1 MAPAGAICGP
11 MPSHLRFAGLQR
23 RTLRAYRLGLD
34 RFLLFSKVER
44 LPLRTHR
51 QLDFAVGEYLNALFQ
66 EGESNAQGG
75 HLLSG
80 LKRFFPSLR
89 FKLPIATQ
97 FYKNWHRIHH
107 SERAVPISWELLLA
121 MAGATMAQGH
131 AAVSLMLLVG
141 FMCFLRT
148 SEMLSLQALHL
159 MPHQD
164 RHRITVIVPFAK
176 TSNGNPQV
184 VTCSDPRIWRLAVA
198 VLDDASPSST
208 STLWPST
215 PGAFRQ
221 FWKALVEVFGFAATD
236 YSPYGIRRGGAT
248 WFFIETSSMDATL
261 QRGRWT
267 CGRTA
272 KQYIDEGT
280 LSMAKFLW
288 TGSQKRRVKC
298 WALKGAK
305 LLKRLRQEK
314 TLGNGRLWLTPF

>member
-1 MAPAGAICGP
+1 

-23 RTLRAYRLGLD
+23 RTLRA
-34 RFLLFSKVER
+34 FLLYTRVER
-44 LPLRTHR
+44 LPLRTQT

-66 EGESNAQGG
+66 EGESIAQGG

-89 FKLPIATQ
+89 FKLPIASQ
-97 FYKNWHRIHH
+97 FYKNWQRIHH
-107 SERAVPISWELLLA
+107 PERAVPISWDLLLA
-121 MAGATMAQGH
+121 LAGVTLAQGNK
-131 AAVSLMLLVG
+131 AVSLMLLVG

-159 MPHQD
+159 LPHQD
-164 RHRITVIVPFAK
+164 QRRITVIVPFAK

-184 VTCSDPRIWRLAVA
+184 VTCSDPRVWKLAVA
-198 VLDDASPSST
+198 VLDDVRPSA
-208 STLWPST
+208 TLWPST

-221 FWKALVEVFGFAATD
+221 FWKALLDVFGFEASD

-288 TGSQKRRVKC
+288 TGSQKRRVMQ

-314 TLGNGRLWLTPF
+314 TLGNGRLELVQVWFVFAFNFFL